1 MKLRKLVSV
10 AMAGV
15 MTLSLAACGGSGTAD
30 TTAAPALHR
39 SSGGHHC
46 GGCRGDRGQ
55 RGSACRRCGKGR
67 FKGWFCI
74 HR

>member
-30 TTAAPALHR
+30 TTAAPAA
-39 SSGGHHC
+39 STEAAADTTAAEAGETE
-46 GGCRGDRGQ
+46 
-55 RGSACRRCGKGR
+55 AKEAAPARCV
-67 FKGWFCI
+67 
-74 HR
+74 